1 MFCGHCRWGRNQLQ
15 GEIARGSWELCEARS
30 DDVLYA
36 DDGLYESIRRSG
48 RVIEDVRFEEE
59 EESDDEDDNDAH
71 PEDLAR

>member
-1 MFCGHCRWGRNQLQ
+1 MGEEPAAGRDC
-15 GEIARGSWELCEARS
+15 EGSWELCEARS